1 MTYKDRL
8 SPWCVVRHL
17 PQSPGQVIARF
28 RRRNNA
34 EDHLRA
40 IEKIAPPAEY
50 SIVFAP
56 VINTAESEQP
66 TG

>member
-1 MTYKDRL
+1 MTYKERL

-17 PQSPGQVIARF
+17 PQSQGQVIARF
-28 RRRNNA
+28 RRRTNA

-56 VINTAESEQP
+56 VIDTAESEHIAR
-66 TG
+66 